1 MTMRGSRAADD
12 DRTRESRGQALRLD
26 SRAIAKQKSLV
37 DSPAM
42 AVMQDA
48 MIV

>member
-1 MTMRGSRAADD
+1 
-12 DRTRESRGQALRLD
+12 LRLD
-26 SRAIAKQKSLV
+26 SRAIAKQKSIV
-37 DSPAM
+37 GSPAM

>member
-1 MTMRGSRAADD
+1 
-12 DRTRESRGQALRLD
+12 LD
-26 SRAIAKQKSLV
+26 SRDIAKQKSLV
-37 DSPAM
+37 GFPAA

>member
-1 MTMRGSRAADD
+1 
-12 DRTRESRGQALRLD
+12 LRLD
-26 SRAIAKQKSLV
+26 SRDIAKQKSLV
-37 DSPAM
+37 GFPAA